1 MLTSRTSQP
10 RFHKPAHGS
19 EQKQPYGMASEDRM
33 YVQVF
38 FELTGSLGSTG
49 VMVPAATEKSFRAGA
64 VDTFTYPQMP
74 YVGEPQRLR
83 VFTDGAGFFPGWHLK

>member
-1 MLTSRTSQP
+1 
-10 RFHKPAHGS
+10 
-19 EQKQPYGMASEDRM
+19 MASEDRM